1 MPFQEVSHRRS
12 LSTQRLFNFFST
24 FSAISAM
31 NSYVSYSIRLEA
43 FQVSG
48 RAEMKKIINT
58 LAESG
63 LRNPSLNEFE
73 KKDQ

>member
-1 MPFQEVSHRRS
+1 V
-12 LSTQRLFNFFST
+12 
-24 FSAISAM
+24 

-48 RAEMKKIINT
+48 RAEMKQIINT